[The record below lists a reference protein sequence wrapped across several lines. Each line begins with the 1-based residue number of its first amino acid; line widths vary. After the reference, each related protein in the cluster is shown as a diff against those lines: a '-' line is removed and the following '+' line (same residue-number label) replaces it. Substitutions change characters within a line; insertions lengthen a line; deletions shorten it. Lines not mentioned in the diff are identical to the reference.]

1 MERTMSLG
9 YKLAYATGI
18 TPWERAAE
26 ADEPGLDRLFGR
38 EEADHGGPGRVL
50 DLGCGSG
57 EHTVALAAR
66 GWKATGIDQ
75 VGGALRRAR
84 QRAETQKVTV
94 EFVQA
99 DVTALDPAQLG
110 HGFDFFLDVGCF
122 HGLSD
127 PQRAAMGRSVT
138 ELAGPSATLLLL
150 AFKAGAAPRP
160 LPRGAD
166 TADIERAFPL
176 WRIVDTEAAVT
187 EGLPQPLRRAAPNWY
202 RLRHQ
207 P

>member
-1 MERTMSLG
+1 MSLG
-9 YKLAYATGI
+9 YKLAYATKI

-26 ADEPGLDRLFGR
+26 ADAQGLDRLFAR
-38 EEADHGGPGRVL
+38 EEADHGGPGRMI

-66 GWKATGIDQ
+66 GWQATGVDQ
-75 VGGALRRAR
+75 VGAALRRAR
-84 QRAETQKVTV
+84 QRAQSQRVTA
-94 EFVQA
+94 EFVQT
-99 DVTALDPAQLG
+99 DVTTLDPAQLG
-110 HGFDFFLDVGCF
+110 SGFDFFLDVGCF

-138 ELAGPSATLLLL
+138 ALAGPAATLLLL

-166 TADIERAFPL
+166 TADLERAFPQ
-176 WRIVDTEAAVT
+176 WQIIDTESAT
-187 EGLPQPLRRAAPNWY
+187 TDGIPKPLRRAAPSWY

>member
-1 MERTMSLG
+1 MSLG

-26 ADEPGLDRLFGR
+26 ADASGLARLYAR
-38 EEADHGGPGRVL
+38 EEADHGGPGRMI

-66 GWKATGIDQ
+66 GWKAIGVDQ

-84 QRAETQKVTV
+84 QRAESRQVTA
-94 EFVQA
+94 EFVQT
-99 DVTALDPAQLG
+99 DVATLDPAQLG
-110 HGFDFFLDVGCF
+110 SGFDFFLDVGCF

-127 PQRAAMGRSVT
+127 PQRAAMGRAVT
-138 ELAGPSATLLLL
+138 GLAGPAATLLLL

-166 TADIERAFPL
+166 AADIEQAFPQ

-187 EGLPQPLRRAAPNWY
+187 DGIPKPLRRAAPSWY

>member
-1 MERTMSLG
+1 MSLG
-9 YKLAYATGI
+9 YALAYATKI

-26 ADEPGLDRLFGR
+26 ADAPGLDRLYSR

-57 EHTVALAAR
+57 AHTVELAAR
-66 GWKATGIDQ
+66 GWKATGVDQ
-75 VGGALRRAR
+75 VGTALRRAR
-84 QRAETQKVTV
+84 RRAAGQQVTAD
-94 EFVQA
+94 FFQT

-110 HGFDFFLDVGCF
+110 SAFDLFLDVGCF

-127 PQRAAMGRSVT
+127 PQRAAMGLSVT
-138 ELAGPSATLLLL
+138 RLAAPAATLLLL
-150 AFKAGAAPRP
+150 AFQPGAAPRP

-166 TADIERAFPL
+166 TADLQRAFPH
-176 WRIVDTEAAVT
+176 WRILDTEAAVT
-187 EGLPQPLRRAAPNWY
+187 DGLPKPLRRAAPTWY

>member
-1 MERTMSLG
+1 MSLG
-9 YKLAYATGI
+9 YTLAYATGI

-26 ADEPGLDRLFGR
+26 ADAPGLDRLYAR
-38 EEADHGGPGRVL
+38 EEADHGGPGRMV

-57 EHTVALAAR
+57 AHTVALASR
-66 GWKATGIDQ
+66 GWKATGVDQ
-75 VGGALRRAR
+75 VGAALRRAR
-84 QRAETQKVTV
+84 QRALSQQVTA

-110 HGFDFFLDVGCF
+110 SGFDFFLDVGCF
-122 HGLSD
+122 HGLTD
-127 PQRAAMGRSVT
+127 PQRSAMGRSVT
-138 ELAGPSATLLLL
+138 ALAGPAATMLLL

-166 TADIERAFPL
+166 PADLERAFPQ
-176 WRIVDTEAAVT
+176 WRIIDTEAAIAD
-187 EGLPQPLRRAAPNWY
+187 GMPKPLRRAAPTWY
-202 RLRHQ
+202 RLRCQ

>member
-1 MERTMSLG
+1 MSLG
-9 YKLAYATGI
+9 YTLAYATGI

-26 ADEPGLDRLFGR
+26 ADAPGLDRLYGR
-38 EEADHGGPGRVL
+38 EEADHGGPGRMV

-57 EHTVALAAR
+57 AHTVALAAR
-66 GWKATGIDQ
+66 GWKATGVDQ
-75 VGGALRRAR
+75 VGAALRRAR
-84 QRAETQKVTV
+84 QRARSRQVTA

-99 DVTALDPAQLG
+99 DVTTLDPAQLG
-110 HGFDFFLDVGCF
+110 SGIDFFLDVGCF

-127 PQRAAMGRSVT
+127 PQRSAMGRSVT
-138 ELAGPSATLLLL
+138 ALAGPAATLLLL

-166 TADIERAFPL
+166 TADLERAFPQ
-176 WRIVDTEAAVT
+176 WRIIDSEAAIT
-187 EGLPQPLRRAAPNWY
+187 DGMPKPLRRAAPTWY
-202 RLRHQ
+202 RLRYQ